1 MLTSEAARPERAES
15 GSRRLERAD
24 KPPSQGGVLQRPK
37 GGQMPDVTL
46 VVQDLS
52 GAEDAERLERAI
64 GRLSFVEL
72 VNVDPEKG
80 LVAVS
85 YEGGEAELEKIGEAI
100 EEAGHDF
107 EPSPGAEH

>member
-1 MLTSEAARPERAES
+1 
-15 GSRRLERAD
+15 
-24 KPPSQGGVLQRPK
+24 
-37 GGQMPDVTL
+37 MPDMTL
-46 VVQDLS
+46 VVRDLS

-100 EEAGHDF
+100 EEAGHNF
-107 EPSPGAEH
+107 KPSPGAEHATD

>member
-1 MLTSEAARPERAES
+1 
-15 GSRRLERAD
+15 
-24 KPPSQGGVLQRPK
+24 
-37 GGQMPDVTL
+37 MPDVTL
-46 VVQDLS
+46 IVQDLS

-85 YEGGEAELEKIGEAI
+85 YEGGEAELEKIGETI
-100 EEAGHDF
+100 EEAGHDY
-107 EPSPGAEH
+107 EPSLGAEHATD